1 MSNRSDCN
9 PDVIE
14 LLQKAY
20 MMELETVQNYLANSI
35 YLDGVQAE
43 EIKKALGGD
52 VTEEL
57 GHAQKLAQRLK
68 QLGGRIPGSLA
79 LERDQEALQPPEES
93 TNVEAVV
100 DGVIEA
106 ENDAISHY
114 RHLIDVTDGSDFV
127 TQDLAIE
134 ILADEEQHRTQFEG
148 FRAGFRAAHSVLA

>member
-1 MSNRSDCN
+1 MNSKTGRSR
-9 PDVIE
+9 DVVE

-43 EIKKALGGD
+43 EIKKALAGD

-57 GHAQKLAQRLK
+57 GHAQRLARRLK
-68 QLGGRIPGSLA
+68 QLGARIPGSLA

-106 ENDAISHY
+106 ENDAIEHY
-114 RHLIDVTDGSDFV
+114 AHIIDVTDGNDFV

-134 ILADEEQHRTQFEG
+134 LLGDEEEHRTQFEG
-148 FRAGFRAAHSVLA
+148 FKAGFNAMHAHA